1 MDADTLGVIVSLIG
15 AAFVARQTYAHFIR
29 NRAFA
34 YIERFNHKDFMELR
48 IAIEQWI
55 VENPSPTSLST
66 LLKSKNR
73 DDIAMSV
80 QIRTYLNLFQEL
92 AVAFEKGMV
101 DKHIFYR
108 NFDFLIV
115 SNWERFADFIY
126 SVRALTGDFTI
137 YKRFELMA
145 NEVKAAK
152 KIDDISGKLY
162 VFGYGSLM
170 LEESIHKTLQ
180 RAEPKYPLFDAT
192 LKGYTRGWD
201 IVIDIFSDT
210 LQRPIKALF
219 LNVRKESERSV
230 AGMIFSVTFEELNR
244 LKEREVNYDCIEVT
258 PHISSSILG
267 SSDVVVTFVG
277 QSEYLRDQC
286 SEVCYVMQRYLNVLE
301 KIAPLY
307 PHQYQYMKESASF
320 EAEVLEG
327 TYSFP
332 SKG

>member
-1 MDADTLGVIVSLIG
+1 MDTDTLGVIVSLIG

-48 IAIEQWI
+48 ILIEQWI
-55 VENPSPTSLST
+55 SENPNPSSLSI
-66 LLKSKNR
+66 LLKSK
-73 DDIAMSV
+73 DSEDIAMSI

-126 SVRALTGDFTI
+126 TIRALTGDFTI

-145 NEVKAAK
+145 KEVKAAK
-152 KIDDISGKLY
+152 KTDSVKGKIYL
-162 VFGYGSLM
+162 FGYGSLM

-180 RAEPKYPLFDAT
+180 RKEGKYPLFDAT
-192 LKGYTRGWD
+192 LQGYMRGWD
-201 IVIDIFSDT
+201 IVIDIFSDA

-219 LNVRKESERSV
+219 LNVRKHPEGIV
-230 AGMIFSVTFEELNR
+230 DGMIFSVSFEELNR

-258 PHISSSILG
+258 PRISSSILQP
-267 SSDVVVTFVG
+267 SDVVVTFVG
-277 QSEYLRDQC
+277 QSEHLLDQC
-286 SEVCYVMQRYLNVLE
+286 SEPCYVMQRYLNVLE
-301 KIAPLY
+301 KIKLLHPR
-307 PHQYQYMKESASF
+307 QYQLMQESASF
-320 EAEVLEG
+320 EAEVLDG
-327 TYSFP
+327 TYTFP
-332 SKG
+332 TKG

>member
-1 MDADTLGVIVSLIG
+1 MDTDTLGVIISLIG
-15 AAFVARQTYAHFIR
+15 AVFVGRQTYAHFIR

-34 YIERFNHKDFMELR
+34 YIERFNSKDFMDLR

-55 VENPSPTSLST
+55 VENPEPTSLST
-66 LLKSKNR
+66 LLKSKNS

-108 NFDFLIV
+108 NFDFLII
-115 SNWERFADFIY
+115 SNWDRFADFIY
-126 SVRALTGDFTI
+126 TVRALTGDFSI

-145 NEVKAAK
+145 MEVKAARK
-152 KIDDISGKLY
+152 TGKSTGKLY

-180 RAEPKYPLFDAT
+180 RTEQKYPLFDAT
-192 LKGYTRGWD
+192 LKGYGRGWD

-219 LNVRKESERSV
+219 LNIRKNSDGLV
-230 AGMIFSVTFEELNR
+230 DGMIFSVSFEELNR

-258 PHISSSILG
+258 PYITSSVLEPA
-267 SSDVVVTFVG
+267 DVVVTFVG
-277 QSEYLRDQC
+277 QSEHLLDRC
-286 SEVCYVMQRYLNVLE
+286 IEPGYVMQRYLNVLE
-301 KIAPLY
+301 KIKPLH
-307 PHQYQYMKESASF
+307 PHQYERMKESATFS
-320 EAEVLEG
+320 AEVLDG

-332 SKG
+332 PKA

>member
-1 MDADTLGVIVSLIG
+1 MDTDTLGIIISLIG
-15 AAFVARQTYAHFIR
+15 AAFIARQTYAHFIR

-66 LLKSKNR
+66 LLKSKSR
-73 DDIAMSV
+73 DDISMSV

-126 SVRALTGDFTI
+126 TVRALTGDFTM

-145 NEVKAAK
+145 IEVKAAK
-152 KIDDISGKLY
+152 KTKDISGKLY

-180 RAEPKYPLFDAT
+180 RANQEYPLFNAT

-201 IVIDIFSDT
+201 IVIDIFSNA

-219 LNVRKESERSV
+219 LNVRKHSDGLV
-230 AGMIFSVTFEELNR
+230 DGMIFSVTLEELNR
-244 LKEREVNYDCIEVT
+244 IKEREINYDCIEVT
-258 PHISSSILG
+258 PRISSSILV
-267 SSDVVVTFVG
+267 SADVVVTFVG
-277 QSEYLRDQC
+277 QSEHLLDHC
-286 SEVCYVMQRYLNVLE
+286 TEPCYVMQGYLNVLE
-301 KIAPLY
+301 KIKPLHL
-307 PHQYQYMKESASF
+307 HQYERIKESASF
-320 EAEVLEG
+320 NAEVLEG

-332 SKG
+332 PKA

>member
-1 MDADTLGVIVSLIG
+1 MDTDTLGVVVSLIG

-55 VENPSPTSLST
+55 SENPNPSSLST
-66 LLKSKNR
+66 LLKSKALE
-73 DDIAMSV
+73 DIAMSV

-126 SVRALTGDFTI
+126 TVRALSGDFTI

-145 NEVKAAK
+145 KEVKSAK
-152 KIDDISGKLY
+152 KTDSVAGKIY

-180 RAEPKYPLFDAT
+180 RTEETYPLFDAT
-192 LKGYTRGWD
+192 LQGYTRGWN

-210 LQRPIKALF
+210 LQRPLKALF
-219 LNVRKESERSV
+219 LNVRKQPEGS
-230 AGMIFSVTFEELNR
+230 ADGMIFSVTLDELNR

-258 PHISSSILG
+258 PRVSSSILQ

-277 QSEYLRDQC
+277 QSEHLLDQC
-286 SEVCYVMQRYLNVLE
+286 RETCYVMQRYLNVLE
-301 KIAPLY
+301 KIKPLH
-307 PHQYQYMKESASF
+307 PRQYQLMQESASF

-327 TYSFP
+327 SYSFP
-332 SKG
+332 AKG

>member
-48 IAIEQWI
+48 IVIEQWI
-55 VENPSPTSLST
+55 SENQNPSSLST
-66 LLKSKNR
+66 LLKSK
-73 DDIAMSV
+73 DLEDIAMSV

-126 SVRALTGDFTI
+126 TVRALSGDFTI

-152 KIDDISGKLY
+152 KADSVSGKIY

-180 RAEPKYPLFDAT
+180 RSEEKYPLFDAT
-192 LKGYTRGWD
+192 LKGYARGWD

-219 LNVRKESERSV
+219 LNVRKEPTLSV
-230 AGMIFSVTFEELNR
+230 EGMIFSVTFEELNR

-258 PHISSSILG
+258 PHISASILG

-277 QSEYLRDQC
+277 QSEHLSDQC
-286 SEVCYVMQRYLNVLE
+286 SEVCYVMQRYLNVLD
-301 KIAPLY
+301 KIAPIY
-307 PHQYQYMKESASF
+307 PHQYKFMKESASF

-332 SKG
+332 PKG

>member
-1 MDADTLGVIVSLIG
+1 MDTDTLGVIVSLIG

-55 VENPSPTSLST
+55 VENPTPTSLST

-73 DDIAMSV
+73 DDISMSV

-126 SVRALTGDFTI
+126 TVRALTGDFTI

-152 KIDDISGKLY
+152 KTDSVSGKIY

-180 RAEPKYPLFDAT
+180 RPEEKYPLFDAT
-192 LKGYTRGWD
+192 LKGYVRGWD

-219 LNVRKESERSV
+219 LNIRKESTLSV
-230 AGMIFSVTFEELNR
+230 EGMIFSVTFEELNR

-258 PHISSSILG
+258 PRVSSSILQP
-267 SSDVVVTFVG
+267 SDVVVTFVG
-277 QSEYLRDQC
+277 QSEHLLDQC
-286 SEVCYVMQRYLNVLE
+286 SEPCYVMQRYLNVLE
-301 KIAPLY
+301 KIKLLHPR
-307 PHQYQYMKESASF
+307 QYQLMQESASF
-320 EAEVLEG
+320 EAEVLDG
-327 TYSFP
+327 TYTFP

>member
-1 MDADTLGVIVSLIG
+1 MDTDTLGVIVSLIG

-29 NRAFA
+29 NRAFT

-48 IAIEQWI
+48 ITIEQWI
-55 VENPSPTSLST
+55 VQNPNPTSLST
-66 LLKSKNR
+66 LLKSKR
-73 DDIAMSV
+73 GDDIAMSV

-126 SVRALTGDFTI
+126 TVRALTGDFTI

-152 KIDDISGKLY
+152 KADNVSGKIY

-180 RAEPKYPLFDAT
+180 RSEERYPLFDAT
-192 LKGYTRGWD
+192 LKGYVRGWD
-201 IVIDIFSDT
+201 IVIDIFSDE

-219 LNVRKESERSV
+219 LNVRKHSDGLV
-230 AGMIFSVTFEELNR
+230 DGMIFSVTFEELNR
-244 LKEREVNYDCIEVT
+244 IKEREVNYDCIEVT
-258 PHISSSILG
+258 HLVSSSILA

-277 QSEYLRDQC
+277 QSECLLDYC
-286 SEVCYVMQRYLNVLE
+286 NEPCYVMQRYLNVLE
-301 KIAPLY
+301 NIKPLN
-307 PHQYQYMKESASF
+307 PHQYERMKESASF
-320 EAEVLEG
+320 NAEVLEG

-332 SKG
+332 SKE

>member
-1 MDADTLGVIVSLIG
+1 MDTDTLGVIVSLIG

-48 IAIEQWI
+48 ILIEQWI
-55 VENPSPTSLST
+55 SKNPNPSSLST
-66 LLKSKNR
+66 LLKSN
-73 DDIAMSV
+73 DLEDIAMSV

-126 SVRALTGDFTI
+126 TIRALTGDFTI

-145 NEVKAAK
+145 KEVKAAK
-152 KIDDISGKLY
+152 KTDRVSGKLY

-180 RAEPKYPLFDAT
+180 RSERTYSLVDAT
-192 LKGYTRGWD
+192 LQGYIRAWD
-201 IVIDIFSDT
+201 IVIDVFSDT
-210 LQRPIKALF
+210 LQRPLKALF
-219 LNVRKESERSV
+219 LNVRKEPNGSTN
-230 AGMIFSVTFEELNR
+230 GMLFSVTFEELNR

-258 PHISSSILG
+258 PRVSSSILQP
-267 SSDVVVTFVG
+267 SDVVVTFVG
-277 QSEYLRDQC
+277 QSEHLLDQC
-286 SEVCYVMQRYLNVLE
+286 SEPCYVMQRYLNVLE
-301 KIAPLY
+301 KIKLLHPR
-307 PHQYQYMKESASF
+307 QYQLMQESASF
-320 EAEVLEG
+320 EAEVLDG
-327 TYSFP
+327 TYTFP

>member
-1 MDADTLGVIVSLIG
+1 MDTDTLGIIVSLLG

-66 LLKSKNR
+66 LLKSKKG

-126 SVRALTGDFTI
+126 TVRALTGDFTI

-152 KIDDISGKLY
+152 KSDSVAGKIY

-170 LEESIHKTLQ
+170 LEESIHKSLQ
-180 RAEPKYPLFDAT
+180 RTEIKYPLFDAT

-201 IVIDIFSDT
+201 IVIDIFSDA
-210 LQRPIKALF
+210 LQRPIKVLF
-219 LNVRKESERSV
+219 LNIQKHSDGLVD
-230 AGMIFSVTFEELNR
+230 GMIFSVTFEELNR
-244 LKEREVNYDCIEVT
+244 IKEREVNYDCIEVT
-258 PHISSSILG
+258 PLISSSILAP
-267 SSDVVVTFVG
+267 SDVVVTFVG
-277 QSEYLRDQC
+277 QSEHLLDQC
-286 SEVCYVMQRYLNVLE
+286 REPCYVMQRYLNVLE
-301 KIAPLY
+301 KIKPLN
-307 PHQYQYMKESASF
+307 PYQYERMKESASF
-320 EAEVLEG
+320 NAEVLEG

-332 SKG
+332 PKE

>member
-1 MDADTLGVIVSLIG
+1 MDTDTLGVVVSLIG

-55 VENPSPTSLST
+55 SENPNPSSLST
-66 LLKSKNR
+66 LLKSKALE
-73 DDIAMSV
+73 DIAMSV

-126 SVRALTGDFTI
+126 TVRALSGDFTI

-145 NEVKAAK
+145 KEVKSAK
-152 KIDDISGKLY
+152 KTDSVAGKIY

-180 RAEPKYPLFDAT
+180 RTEETYPLFDAT
-192 LKGYTRGWD
+192 LQGYTRGWN

-210 LQRPIKALF
+210 LQRPLKALF
-219 LNVRKESERSV
+219 LNVRKQPEGS
-230 AGMIFSVTFEELNR
+230 ADGMIFSVTLDELNR
-244 LKEREVNYDCIEVT
+244 LKEREVNYDC
-258 PHISSSILG
+258 
-267 SSDVVVTFVG
+267 
-277 QSEYLRDQC
+277 
-286 SEVCYVMQRYLNVLE
+286 
-301 KIAPLY
+301 
-307 PHQYQYMKESASF
+307 
-320 EAEVLEG
+320 
-327 TYSFP
+327 
-332 SKG
+332 

>member
-15 AAFVARQTYAHFIR
+15 AAFVARQTYEHFIR

-48 IAIEQWI
+48 ITIEQWI
-55 VENPSPTSLST
+55 SENSNPSSLST
-66 LLKSKNR
+66 LLKSKKTE
-73 DDIAMSV
+73 DISMSV
-80 QIRTYLNLFQEL
+80 KIRTYLNLFQEL

-108 NFDFLIV
+108 NFDYLIV

-126 SVRALTGDFTI
+126 TVRALTGDFTI

-145 NEVKAAK
+145 MEVKAAK
-152 KIDDISGKLY
+152 KTNSVTGKIY

-180 RAEPKYPLFDAT
+180 RQANQYPLFDAT
-192 LKGYTRGWD
+192 LNGYVRGWD

-219 LNVRKESERSV
+219 LNVRKSTERSV
-230 AGMIFSVTFEELNR
+230 DGMIFSVTFEELNH

-258 PHISSSILG
+258 PHVSSSILQ
-267 SSDVVVTFVG
+267 SSDVVVTFIG
-277 QSEYLRDQC
+277 QSEHLLENCNER
-286 SEVCYVMQRYLNVLE
+286 CYVMQRYLNVLE
-301 KIAPLY
+301 KIEPL
-307 PHQYQYMKESASF
+307 HSRQYQLMKESASF
-320 EAEVLEG
+320 EAVVLDG

-332 SKG
+332 SHG

>member
-1 MDADTLGVIVSLIG
+1 MDTDTLGIIVSLIG
-15 AAFVARQTYAHFIR
+15 AVFVARQTYAHFIR

-34 YIERFNHKDFMELR
+34 YIERFNNKDFMELR

-55 VENPSPTSLST
+55 VDNPDPTSLSA
-66 LLKSKNR
+66 LLKSKKSE
-73 DDIAMSV
+73 DISMSV

-115 SNWERFADFIY
+115 SNWERFANFIY
-126 SVRALTGDFTI
+126 TVRALTGDFTI
-137 YKRFELMA
+137 YKRFELMSM
-145 NEVKAAK
+145 EVKAAK
-152 KIDDISGKLY
+152 KAENNTGKIY

-180 RAEPKYPLFDAT
+180 RQEAKYPLFDAT
-192 LKGYTRGWD
+192 LQGYARGWD
-201 IVIDIFSDT
+201 IVIDIFSDA
-210 LQRPIKALF
+210 LQRHVKALF
-219 LNVRKESERSV
+219 LNLRKDSDGLV
-230 AGMIFSVTFEELNR
+230 NGMLFSVTFEELNR

-258 PHISSSILG
+258 PYISSSILAP
-267 SSDVVVTFVG
+267 SDAVVTFVG
-277 QSEYLRDQC
+277 QNEHLLDHC
-286 SEVCYVMQRYLNVLE
+286 SEPCYVMQRYLNVLDR
-301 KIAPLY
+301 IHPLH
-307 PHQYQYMKESASF
+307 PRQYEYMKQSASF
-320 EAEVLEG
+320 NAEVLEG